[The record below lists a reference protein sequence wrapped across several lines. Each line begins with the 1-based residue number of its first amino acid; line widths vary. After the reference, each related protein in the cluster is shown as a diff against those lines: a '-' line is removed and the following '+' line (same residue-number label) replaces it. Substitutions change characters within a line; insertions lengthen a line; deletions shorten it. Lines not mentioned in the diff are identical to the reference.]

1 MDPAT
6 QLVEQVEQLPTLPD
20 VALKV
25 NEELEKEDFSL
36 TKVSE
41 MIALDAAL
49 SGPIMQLANSVMFG
63 ATSPV
68 ANLNTAIVRLGT
80 REVKNLVMTVSIMK
94 SLPKLPSPYTLR
106 SFWSLG
112 LASAITARRIAAD
125 LRYGDPEEAYLAAL
139 VHLMGEALLAFGHSD
154 RFLQAIHTAQEDGI
168 PMDAALEEEFG
179 CGHPDVC
186 AHLLE
191 IWNFPEP
198 ILAAARHQLMP
209 SEAGDAETLATIV
222 FAADRI
228 CRDLALGVQD
238 SLHHPDP
245 WIGDIPAGF
254 VERIREVGF
263 PDLTFYLIELQNDL
277 EQIEDFTTSIFQER

>member
-63 ATSPV
+63 ATTPV
-68 ANLNTAIVRLGT
+68 ANLNTAILRLGT

-94 SLPKLPSPYTLR
+94 SLPKLPAPYTLR

-125 LRYGDPEEAYLAAL
+125 LRYADPEEAYLAAL
-139 VHLMGEALLAFGHSD
+139 VHLMGEALLAFGYSD
-154 RFLQAIHTAQEDGI
+154 RFQQAIQTSQEDGI
-168 PMDAALEEEFG
+168 PMDVALEEEFG

-186 AHLLE
+186 AHLLQT
-191 IWNFPEP
+191 WNFPEP
-198 ILAAARHQLMP
+198 IVETARHQLMP
-209 SEAGDAETLATIV
+209 AEAGDAETLATIV

-228 CRDLALGVQD
+228 CRDLALGIQD

-245 WIGDIPAGF
+245 WIEDIPEAF

-263 PDLTFYLIELQNDL
+263 ADLTFYLIELQNDL
-277 EQIEDFTTSIFQER
+277 EQIEDFTTSIFQEH